1 MKRMPTPIAVR
12 RSGAVLIY
20 VLVCIGVGL
29 SLMMTTLHSSLRQR
43 RQYQQW
49 ARWEQAQWLLEAG
62 YVRAVQQLE
71 RSADYDGE
79 IWRPAVTLA
88 TDEPVQID
96 ITVRR
101 SDDAAAA
108 ATAIQVTTQ
117 TGDPQRGEQERI
129 RRQQT
134 FVLAG
139 DG

>member
-1 MKRMPTPIAVR
+1 MKRMPTPIAAK
-12 RSGAVLIY
+12 RSGAILIY

-29 SLMMTTLHSSLRQR
+29 SLMMTSLHSSLRQR

-71 RSADYDGE
+71 RSADYGGE
-79 IWRPAVTLA
+79 TWAPAVTLA

-108 ATAIQVTTQ
+108 IQVTTQ
-117 TGDPQRGEQERI
+117 IGDPQRGEQERI